1 MRTSLVAGLIFAN
14 ARDSMLKKLTL
25 NRSMASVP
33 FGARYR
39 VIDFALSNLVNAGV
53 TSVGIITKE
62 NYRSLMDHVG
72 NGIAWDL
79 DRKNGGLYLLPPY
92 ITRNIK
98 KYTDTVDALYGAM
111 DYLNRCSSEYIALCD
126 SYTLANI
133 DISAA
138 VKSHIEK
145 QADITVL
152 YSKAMLPEASA
163 KKLVLT
169 MDEDARIKKTTQID
183 AFDGAAY
190 SIGVSIIG
198 RELLIRIIKDAYD
211 AEVKN
216 FEKDVIPKS
225 LSSLKVYGFEHKGY
239 VAILDN
245 THTYYQASMALLN
258 REVRQDLFNKERPIL
273 TKTRDDMPT
282 KYGIN
287 SEVKN
292 SLIADGCIIEGVVKN
307 SIISRGVKVQKGAVV
322 ENCILMQ
329 DTVVSNGAVL
339 NNVVADKEAVI
350 SEDVVLKGTPEHHCF
365 VTKSQVV

>member
-1 MRTSLVAGLIFAN
+1 MRKSLVSGVIFAN
-14 ARDSMLKKLTL
+14 AKDSMLKRLTL

-39 VIDFALSNLVNAGV
+39 IIDFALSNLVNAGV

-92 ITRNIK
+92 ISRDVK
-98 KYTDTVDALYGAM
+98 KYTDTVDALYHAM
-111 DYLNRCSSEYIALCD
+111 DYLTRCGSEYIALCD

-145 QADITVL
+145 GADITVV
-152 YSKAMLPEASA
+152 YHKGALPEASA
-163 KKLVLT
+163 KKLVLK
-169 MDEDARIKKTTQID
+169 MDDDLRITSVINSETE
-183 AFDGAAY
+183 GEVAY
-190 SIGVSIIG
+190 SIGVSIVK
-198 RELLIRIIKDAYD
+198 RELLIKIVNDAYED
-211 AEVKN
+211 EIKN

-225 LSSLKVYGFEHKGY
+225 LKALKVYGYEHNGF
-239 VAILDN
+239 VAVLDN
-245 THTYYQASMALLN
+245 IHTYYQASMALLN
-258 REVRQDLFNKERPIL
+258 REVRQDLFNKESPIL

-287 SEVKN
+287 SDVKN
-292 SLIADGCIIEGVVKN
+292 SLIADGCIIEGTVKN
-307 SIISRGVKVQKGAVV
+307 SIISRGVKVEKGAVV

-329 DTVVSNGAVL
+329 DTKVLADAVL
-339 NNVVADKEAVI
+339 DNVIADKEAVI
-350 SEDVVLKGTPEHHCF
+350 SEKIVLKGTTDHHCF
-365 VTKSQVV
+365 IRKSQIV

>member
-1 MRTSLVAGLIFAN
+1 
-14 ARDSMLKKLTL
+14 
-25 NRSMASVP
+25 
-33 FGARYR
+33 
-39 VIDFALSNLVNAGV
+39 
-53 TSVGIITKE
+53 
-62 NYRSLMDHVG
+62 
-72 NGIAWDL
+72 
-79 DRKNGGLYLLPPY
+79 
-92 ITRNIK
+92 
-98 KYTDTVDALYGAM
+98 
-111 DYLNRCSSEYIALCD
+111 
-126 SYTLANI
+126 
-133 DISAA
+133 
-138 VKSHIEK
+138 
-145 QADITVL
+145 
-152 YSKAMLPEASA
+152 
-163 KKLVLT
+163 
-169 MDEDARIKKTTQID
+169 
-183 AFDGAAY
+183 
-190 SIGVSIIG
+190 
-198 RELLIRIIKDAYD
+198 
-211 AEVKN
+211 
-216 FEKDVIPKS
+216 
-225 LSSLKVYGFEHKGY
+225 